1 MHRTP
6 KKPAESREQLINHIM
21 QESLRL
27 DWSDGYLTNHLMK
40 FFTDVDLKLILDDMK
55 DVPAQR
61 KGT

>member
-6 KKPAESREQLINHIM
+6 KKPTESRTVLADKICHKAHEMGWTPFQLAN
-21 QESLRL
+21 
-27 DWSDGYLTNHLMK
+27 YLMTFL
-40 FFTDVDLKLILDDMK
+40 TDVDLKLILDDMK